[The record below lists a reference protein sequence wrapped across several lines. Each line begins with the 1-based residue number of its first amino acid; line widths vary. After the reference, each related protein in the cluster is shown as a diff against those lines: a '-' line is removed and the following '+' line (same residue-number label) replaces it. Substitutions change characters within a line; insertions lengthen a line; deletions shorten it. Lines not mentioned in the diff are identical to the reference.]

1 MPSAMTSHLS
11 LSALVLIVTFVKA
24 FGGPPVMF
32 QTTDVERRP
41 LMFQTTE
48 VVRPPGLPK
57 QEEHVKDCAAAKC
70 KSGVCVLTS
79 PGRTYCNCSGTNFY
93 GERCDMTF
101 AEYTEK
107 SKKRE
112 KKQMALDKSDKAAKF
127 LEEKLAKCNTKAVS
141 MLCPTEMLEELNPNS
156 TKAGACVSTLAECFV
171 GLDGA
176 VNKTLMLAYRGLKD
190 KRCPAS
196 EKYCDQE
203 GICLGK
209 GASCRPAYKCPTTN
223 PFRCGDWS
231 CAVDASGCSVPG
243 SSSNTADACPKG
255 QQLCPDGLCYNGT
268 GGLKECTRRGVQWDG
283 CPPGKL
289 SCGRPGI
296 CGKSAKE
303 CLAKVGCGDQ
313 LTFCGFQR
321 DGKSGK
327 VLFDANIG
335 KPLPRCV
342 RPDQCS
348 YGLPRRP
355 QGMRKELNAE
365 GSSTLEAK
373 TKDGKPAVALR
384 VKEGAFK
391 VGGKQ
396 KAVNF
401 SVAAV
406 PDSLL
411 QEGALGALLESGA
424 LVSSP
429 IQIEPSAEIQIEGA
443 MELDIP
449 LLDDAANADDSLCA
463 LALEQTH
470 MLSIS
475 DITDI
480 DEQPTTIG
488 VCRQGAVGNC
498 SCAVNV
504 THFST
509 YLLADAEVAT
519 RQRLST
525 EGNGDGAE
533 AAPVSSGS
541 TSGASSLQGSVTD
554 ETSPAARIAAPG
566 GIAAWWACVL
576 SVLVA
581 TLSMA

>member
-1 MPSAMTSHLS
+1 
-11 LSALVLIVTFVKA
+11 
-24 FGGPPVMF
+24 
-32 QTTDVERRP
+32 
-41 LMFQTTE
+41 
-48 VVRPPGLPK
+48 
-57 QEEHVKDCAAAKC
+57 
-70 KSGVCVLTS
+70 
-79 PGRTYCNCSGTNFY
+79 
-93 GERCDMTF
+93 
-101 AEYTEK
+101 
-107 SKKRE
+107 
-112 KKQMALDKSDKAAKF
+112 
-127 LEEKLAKCNTKAVS
+127 
-141 MLCPTEMLEELNPNS
+141 
-156 TKAGACVSTLAECFV
+156 
-171 GLDGA
+171 
-176 VNKTLMLAYRGLKD
+176 
-190 KRCPAS
+190 
-196 EKYCDQE
+196 
-203 GICLGK
+203 
-209 GASCRPAYKCPTTN
+209 
-223 PFRCGDWS
+223 
-231 CAVDASGCSVPG
+231 
-243 SSSNTADACPKG
+243 
-255 QQLCPDGLCYNGT
+255 
-268 GGLKECTRRGVQWDG
+268 
-283 CPPGKL
+283 
-289 SCGRPGI
+289 
-296 CGKSAKE
+296 
-303 CLAKVGCGDQ
+303 
-313 LTFCGFQR
+313 
-321 DGKSGK
+321 
-327 VLFDANIG
+327 
-335 KPLPRCV
+335 
-342 RPDQCS
+342 
-348 YGLPRRP
+348 
-355 QGMRKELNAE
+355 MRKELNAE

>member
-1 MPSAMTSHLS
+1 M
-11 LSALVLIVTFVKA
+11 
-24 FGGPPVMF
+24 
-32 QTTDVERRP
+32 
-41 LMFQTTE
+41 
-48 VVRPPGLPK
+48 
-57 QEEHVKDCAAAKC
+57 
-70 KSGVCVLTS
+70 
-79 PGRTYCNCSGTNFY
+79 
-93 GERCDMTF
+93 
-101 AEYTEK
+101 
-107 SKKRE
+107 
-112 KKQMALDKSDKAAKF
+112 
-127 LEEKLAKCNTKAVS
+127 
-141 MLCPTEMLEELNPNS
+141 
-156 TKAGACVSTLAECFV
+156 
-171 GLDGA
+171 
-176 VNKTLMLAYRGLKD
+176 
-190 KRCPAS
+190 
-196 EKYCDQE
+196 
-203 GICLGK
+203 
-209 GASCRPAYKCPTTN
+209 
-223 PFRCGDWS
+223 
-231 CAVDASGCSVPG
+231 
-243 SSSNTADACPKG
+243 
-255 QQLCPDGLCYNGT
+255 
-268 GGLKECTRRGVQWDG
+268 
-283 CPPGKL
+283 
-289 SCGRPGI
+289 
-296 CGKSAKE
+296 
-303 CLAKVGCGDQ
+303 
-313 LTFCGFQR
+313 
-321 DGKSGK
+321 
-327 VLFDANIG
+327 
-335 KPLPRCV
+335 
-342 RPDQCS
+342 
-348 YGLPRRP
+348 
-355 QGMRKELNAE
+355 
-365 GSSTLEAK
+365 
-373 TKDGKPAVALR
+373 ALR
-384 VKEGAFK
+384 VKQGAFK
-391 VGGKQ
+391 VGGKH